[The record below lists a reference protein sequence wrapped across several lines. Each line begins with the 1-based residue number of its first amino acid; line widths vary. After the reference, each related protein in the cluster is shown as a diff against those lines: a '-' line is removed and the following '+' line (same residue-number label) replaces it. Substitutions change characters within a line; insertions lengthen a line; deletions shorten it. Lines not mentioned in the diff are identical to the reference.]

1 MPSTDQC
8 NTCSLLTL
16 QQKTVKTDIH
26 QKREEPFNQQLATY
40 VKQDYCIAL
49 DLTEMSFIMENKPF
63 CNRKT
68 WLYNL
73 GVNNQK
79 NVFFNLWTETNAVR
93 GFQEISSCL

>member
-8 NTCSLLTL
+8 NTCLLLTL

-49 DLTEMSFIMENKPF
+49 DLKQMSFIMENKPF
-63 CNRKT
+63 CNHKT

-73 GVNNQK
+73 GVTTRRIHSLIYGQK
-79 NVFFNLWTETNAVR
+79 QMR
-93 GFQEISSCL
+93 

>member
-40 VKQDYCIAL
+40 VKQD
-49 DLTEMSFIMENKPF
+49 
-63 CNRKT
+63 
-68 WLYNL
+68 
-73 GVNNQK
+73 
-79 NVFFNLWTETNAVR
+79 
-93 GFQEISSCL
+93 